1 MMVKHLAKLI
11 LVYLSPLLFT
21 NVFAQLVSKTATTAA
36 SFLEIP
42 AGASAIGMGGAYVS
56 VSNDASS
63 LFWNPAGISSINQ
76 YEAVLVQTNWIADTK
91 YNFAGLVIPLGNLGN
106 IGLSYTSLSMDDMK
120 VRTVEKPEG
129 TGEYFSAGD
138 LAIGISY
145 SRNLSDRF
153 SIGFTGKFIQQKI
166 WHMSATAFAIDVGT
180 KFRTDLFGGMV
191 IGASIFNF
199 GTPMQLSGKDTRY
212 FIRVDDTKQGSN
224 DRIPTNVELDS
235 WDLPLLFQIGI
246 STKAINTQDYKL
258 TVALD
263 ALRPNNNYESMNV
276 GTELSYKDFLFIR
289 GGYQSLFLKNSEG
302 GLTLGIGV
310 NTNMLFS
317 NTIIS
322 FDYAYRDFGRLM
334 NVHTFTLGLRF

>member
-1 MMVKHLAKLI
+1 MMVKHLAKLM

-56 VSNDASS
+56 VSSDASS

-76 YEAVLVQTNWIADTK
+76 YEAVLVQTSWIADTK
-91 YNFAGLVIPLGNLGN
+91 YNFAGLVIPLGSLGN

-166 WHMSATAFAIDVGT
+166 WHMSATAFAIDAGT

-235 WDLPLLFQIGI
+235 WDLPLLFQIGV

-263 ALRPNNNYESMNV
+263 ALRPNNDYESVNV

-310 NTNMLFS
+310 NTKMLFS
-317 NTIIS
+317 NTMVS